1 MTRRILTGG
10 NLIVLAIKIACKTD
24 TLAFSVG
31 NNGGVGNKR
40 KIVAFLETVQGYFKS
55 ARIAKGGKPS
65 SSKTQSDKVVA
76 QHGEN
81 IGANESTST
90 IE

>member
-31 NNGGVGNKR
+31 NNGGVGNEG
-40 KIVAFLETVQGYFKS
+40 KIVAFVEVVQGCFKNAS
-55 ARIAKGGKPS
+55 VAKGDKPD

-76 QHGEN
+76 DHGEN
-81 IGANESTST
+81 SK
-90 IE
+90 